1 MNLSSPTRR
10 LALLPQRIRGMF
22 NLNDPRWGRDD
33 DGGDASSPPPP
44 SPPPSYSPPPSPA
57 PAPRPSQPPQGNRP
71 QQQGPDFDEMGRD
84 LMRKI
89 GGLFGGGGNG
99 PGTPNRSSGPG
110 MQPGAIAAIVAGV
123 AVTAWLASGVYV
135 VNEGEQAVITQFGKY
150 HKTVGAGLGMRWPYP
165 IQNSTKLPV
174 TVMKSVEVGTNDI
187 VKATGLRNSAMLTE
201 DENIVE
207 IKFDVQYR
215 LSDARAFLFE
225 SRDPEQAVRQVAESA
240 VREVVGQ
247 MSLDEALATERDQIA
262 PRVRDLMQVMLDR
275 YKVGI
280 DVYAVTLKEG
290 GVRPPDQLKGAFD
303 DVLKAEQERERLKN
317 QALAYAA
324 NVVPRAQG
332 AASRLNE
339 EAQGYKERVVAQ
351 AKGDTERFTAILPQ
365 YQKSPQAIKDRMY
378 TDAMQQMYSNVSKI
392 VVDSKAGG
400 NLLYLPLDKL
410 ISATA
415 DGAPAANGAASG
427 SAASTAV
434 PPAAAPAATPAPAV
448 AADTRAR
455 GNERS
460 RSRDAD
466 AR

>member
-1 MNLSSPTRR
+1 
-10 LALLPQRIRGMF
+10 
-22 NLNDPRWGRDD
+22 
-33 DGGDASSPPPP
+33 
-44 SPPPSYSPPPSPA
+44 
-57 PAPRPSQPPQGNRP
+57 
-71 QQQGPDFDEMGRD
+71 
-84 LMRKI
+84 
-89 GGLFGGGGNG
+89 
-99 PGTPNRSSGPG
+99 
-110 MQPGAIAAIVAGV
+110 MQPGPVAAIVGLV
-123 AVTAWLASGVYV
+123 AVGAWLASGVYV

-150 HKTVGAGLGMRWPYP
+150 EKTVTEAGLGWRLPYP
-165 IQNSTKLPV
+165 IQSSSKLQV
-174 TVMKSVEVGTNDI
+174 TQLKSVEVGRDDI
-187 VKATGLRNSAMLTE
+187 VKATGLRNSAMLTQ

-207 IKFDVQYR
+207 IKFAVQYR
-215 LSDARAFLFE
+215 LSNARDFLFE
-225 SRDPEQAVRQVAESA
+225 SRDPEQAVRQAAESA

-247 MSLDEALATERDQIA
+247 MNLDEALATERDQIA

-275 YKVGI
+275 YKVGVN
-280 DVYAVTLKEG
+280 VYAVTLQEG
-290 GVRPPDQLKGAFD
+290 GVRPPEQLKVAFD

-324 NVVPRAQG
+324 SVVPRAQG

-365 YQKSPQAIKDRMY
+365 YQKSPQAVKDRMY

-410 ISATA
+410 MGATA
-415 DGAPAANGAASG
+415 EGAPAVSG
-427 SAASTAV
+427 SAAGAGSVSAA
-434 PPAAAPAATPAPAV
+434 PASASNAAAASPAAAAAPAASPAPV
-448 AADTRAR
+448 ADPRAR

-466 AR
+466 PR